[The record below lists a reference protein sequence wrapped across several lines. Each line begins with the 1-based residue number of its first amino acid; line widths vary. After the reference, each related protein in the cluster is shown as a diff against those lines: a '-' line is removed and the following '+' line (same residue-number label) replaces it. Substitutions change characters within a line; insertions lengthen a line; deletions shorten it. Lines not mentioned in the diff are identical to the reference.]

1 MLVAAMGSV
10 YFNGLI
16 YLADLDSSLATT
28 RYFDGPYGGGMSK
41 PAQEKKAT
49 VYDIAR
55 IAGVSASTVSRIL
68 NGSARVAADKRQAV
82 EDAIREL
89 NFRPNLMA
97 QYLKTGQSMTLG
109 VLTQYVDSPFSNE
122 MLRGVENALQ
132 GLAYAPLIVS
142 GHWNAEEEVERLRLL
157 IARRVDGIIILTGHI
172 NQQTL
177 LEFSQQVPIVATGH
191 NINTERVRSFSINNR
206 LGGYMATRYLLD
218 LGHRQIAHI
227 IGLQDQSDA
236 QERHHGYRQ
245 ALVSASIDYDPELVV
260 QGDFAEAGGL
270 NAVKQL
276 VASGKKFS
284 AIFCAN
290 DQTCYGAILGL
301 KQCGLRVPEDVSLIG
316 FDDLPFSTY
325 SNPPLTTV
333 RQPIY
338 ETGTTMVNTLL
349 GLIENTEIPAD
360 ELPELTIVV
369 RDTTMPYQGNIA

>member
-1 MLVAAMGSV
+1 MKKISMKW
-10 YFNGLI
+10 
-16 YLADLDSSLATT
+16 LATASHV
-28 RYFDGPYGGGMSK
+28 DGPYGGDMSK

-68 NGSARVAADKRQAV
+68 NGSAKVAEDKRLAV
-82 EDAIREL
+82 EEAIREL

-132 GLAYAPLIVS
+132 GLEYAPLIAS

-157 IARRVDGIIILTGHI
+157 IARRVDGIIILTGHV

-227 IGLQDQSDA
+227 IGLPDQSDA
-236 QERHHGYRQ
+236 IERHHGYRQ
-245 ALVSASIDYDPELVV
+245 ALVSSGIEYDPELVV

-316 FDDLPFSTY
+316 FDDLPFSIY

-338 ETGTTMVNTLL
+338 ETGITLVNTLL
-349 GLIENTEIPAD
+349 GLIENTEIPPV
-360 ELPELTIVV
+360 ELPELSIVV
-369 RDTTMPYQGNIA
+369 RDTTMPYSANNV

>member
-1 MLVAAMGSV
+1 
-10 YFNGLI
+10 
-16 YLADLDSSLATT
+16 
-28 RYFDGPYGGGMSK
+28 MSK
-41 PAQEKKAT
+41 SAQDKQAT

-55 IAGVSASTVSRIL
+55 VAGVSASTVSRIL
-68 NGSARVAADKRQAV
+68 NGSAKVAEDKRLAV

-89 NFRPNLMA
+89 NYRPNLMA
-97 QYLKTGQSMTLG
+97 LYLKTGQSMTLG

-132 GLAYAPLIVS
+132 GSKYAPLIAS

-157 IARRVDGIIILTGHI
+157 IDRRVDGIIILTGHV
-172 NQQTL
+172 NQPAL

-191 NINTERVRSFSINNR
+191 NINTDRVRTFSINNR

-227 IGLQDQSDA
+227 VGLPDQNDA
-236 QERHHGYRQ
+236 IERQRGYRQ
-245 ALVSASIDYDPELVV
+245 ALVSSGIEYDPELVV
-260 QGDFAEAGGL
+260 QGDFAEAGGF
-270 NAVKQL
+270 NAAKQL

-316 FDDLPFSTY
+316 FDDLPFSTF

-338 ETGTTMVNTLL
+338 ETGIAMVNTLL
-349 GLIENTEIPAD
+349 GLIENTEQTID
-360 ELPELTIVV
+360 ELPELSIVV
-369 RDTTMPYQGNIA
+369 RDTTMPYVSNRD

>member
-1 MLVAAMGSV
+1 
-10 YFNGLI
+10 
-16 YLADLDSSLATT
+16 
-28 RYFDGPYGGGMSK
+28 MSK
-41 PAQEKKAT
+41 SAQEKKAT
-49 VYDIAR
+49 VYDIASR
-55 IAGVSASTVSRIL
+55 AGVSASTVSRIL
-68 NGSARVAADKRQAV
+68 NGSAKVAADKRQAV
-82 EDAIREL
+82 ENAIQEL

-109 VLTQYVDSPFSNE
+109 VLTQHVESPFSNE
-122 MLRGVENALQ
+122 MLRGVEHTLQ
-132 GLAYAPLIVS
+132 GMDYVPLIVS

-157 IARRVDGIIILTGHI
+157 VARRVDGLIILTGHV

-177 LEFSQQVPIVATGH
+177 LEFSQQIPIVATGH
-191 NINTERVRSFSINNR
+191 NIMTERVHSFSINNR

-218 LGHRQIAHI
+218 LGHRDIAHI
-227 IGLQDQSDA
+227 VGLPDHNDA
-236 QERHHGYRQ
+236 IERHHGYRQ
-245 ALVSASIDYDPELVV
+245 ALVSAGIEYDPALVI

-270 NAVKQL
+270 NAVKKL
-276 VASGKKFS
+276 VESGRKFS

-338 ETGTTMVNTLL
+338 EMGVKMVKTLL
-349 GLIENTEIPAD
+349 GLIENTELNSD
-360 ELPELTIVV
+360 ELPELSIVV
-369 RDTTMPYQGNIA
+369 RDTTLPYKG

>member
-1 MLVAAMGSV
+1 M
-10 YFNGLI
+10 
-16 YLADLDSSLATT
+16 
-28 RYFDGPYGGGMSK
+28 
-41 PAQEKKAT
+41 
-49 VYDIAR
+49 AR
-55 IAGVSASTVSRIL
+55 RAGVSASTVSRIL
-68 NGSARVAADKRQAV
+68 NGSAKVAADKRQAV
-82 EDAIREL
+82 EDAIQEL

-109 VLTQYVDSPFSNE
+109 VLTQHVESPFSNE
-122 MLRGVENALQ
+122 MLRGVEHTLQ
-132 GLAYAPLIVS
+132 GMEYVPLIVS

-157 IARRVDGIIILTGHI
+157 VARRVDGLIILTGHV

-177 LEFSQQVPIVATGH
+177 LEFSQQIPIVATGH
-191 NINTERVRSFSINNR
+191 NIMTERVHSFSINNR

-218 LGHRQIAHI
+218 LGHHDIAHI
-227 IGLQDQSDA
+227 VGLPDQNDA
-236 QERHHGYRQ
+236 IERHHGYRQ
-245 ALVSASIDYDPELVV
+245 ALVSAGIEYDPSLVI

-270 NAVKQL
+270 NAVKKL
-276 VASGKKFS
+276 VQSGRKFS

-338 ETGTTMVNTLL
+338 EMGVKMVKTLL
-349 GLIENTEIPAD
+349 GLIEGSEPNSD
-360 ELPELTIVV
+360 ELPELSIVV
-369 RDTTMPYQGNIA
+369 RDTTLPYKG

>member
-1 MLVAAMGSV
+1 M
-10 YFNGLI
+10 
-16 YLADLDSSLATT
+16 
-28 RYFDGPYGGGMSK
+28 
-41 PAQEKKAT
+41 
-49 VYDIAR
+49 AR
-55 IAGVSASTVSRIL
+55 RAGVSASTVSRIL
-68 NGSARVAADKRQAV
+68 NGSAKVAADKRQAV
-82 EDAIREL
+82 EDAIQEL

-109 VLTQYVDSPFSNE
+109 VLTQHVESPFSNE
-122 MLRGVENALQ
+122 MLRGVEHTLQ
-132 GLAYAPLIVS
+132 GMEYVPLIVS

-157 IARRVDGIIILTGHI
+157 VARRVDGLIILTGHV

-177 LEFSQQVPIVATGH
+177 LEFSQQIPIVATGH
-191 NINTERVRSFSINNR
+191 NIMTERVHSFSINNR

-218 LGHRQIAHI
+218 LGHHDIAHI
-227 IGLQDQSDA
+227 VGLPDQNDA
-236 QERHHGYRQ
+236 IERHHGYRQ
-245 ALVSASIDYDPELVV
+245 ALVSAGIEYDPSLVI

-270 NAVKQL
+270 NAVKKL
-276 VASGKKFS
+276 VQSGRKFS

-338 ETGTTMVNTLL
+338 EMGVKMVKTLL
-349 GLIENTEIPAD
+349 GLIEGTEPNSD
-360 ELPELTIVV
+360 ELPELSIVV
-369 RDTTMPYQGNIA
+369 RDTTLPYKG

>member
-1 MLVAAMGSV
+1 M
-10 YFNGLI
+10 
-16 YLADLDSSLATT
+16 
-28 RYFDGPYGGGMSK
+28 
-41 PAQEKKAT
+41 
-49 VYDIAR
+49 AR
-55 IAGVSASTVSRIL
+55 RAGVSASTVSRIL
-68 NGSARVAADKRQAV
+68 NGSAKVAADKRQAV
-82 EDAIREL
+82 EDAIQEL

-109 VLTQYVDSPFSNE
+109 VLTQHVESPFSNE
-122 MLRGVENALQ
+122 MLRGVEHTLQ
-132 GLAYAPLIVS
+132 GMEYVPLIVS

-157 IARRVDGIIILTGHI
+157 VARRVDGLIILTGHV

-177 LEFSQQVPIVATGH
+177 LEFSQQIPIVATGH
-191 NINTERVRSFSINNR
+191 NIMTERVHSFSINNR

-218 LGHRQIAHI
+218 LGHRDIAHI
-227 IGLQDQSDA
+227 VGLPDQNDA
-236 QERHHGYRQ
+236 IERHHGYRQ
-245 ALVSASIDYDPELVV
+245 ALVSAGIEYDPSLVI

-270 NAVKQL
+270 NAVKKL
-276 VASGKKFS
+276 VESGRQFS

-338 ETGTTMVNTLL
+338 EMGVKMVKTLL
-349 GLIENTEIPAD
+349 GLIENTELNSD
-360 ELPELTIVV
+360 ELPELSIVV
-369 RDTTMPYQGNIA
+369 RDTTLPYKG